1 MLLFFDFVS
10 FLHRSITCIIVI
22 FLTPLVYG
30 YNTILLIIYHIK
42 LLKINDLSKN
52 KEVLVRILAV

>member
-10 FLHRSITCIIVI
+10 FLHRSITCIVI